1 MLVRPWLKSCM
12 LGFSIIWTKNFQ
24 MSKQAR
30 FRRGRGTR
38 DQTAHIHWI
47 IKKARKFQKNSY
59 LYFIDFTKAFDC
71 VDHNKLWKALKEMGI
86 PDHLTC
92 LLRNL
97 WVKKQQLEPCMEQL
111 IGSRLREEY
120 NRAVCSHPVCLT
132 YVWNTS
138 WEIPGWMSYKL
149 ESR

>member
-1 MLVRPWLKSCM
+1 
-12 LGFSIIWTKNFQ
+12 

-30 FRRGRGTR
+30 FRKGRGTR
-38 DQTAHIHWI
+38 DQTASIHWI
-47 IKKARKFQKNSY
+47 IEKARIFQKNIY
-59 LYFIDFTKAFDC
+59 LYFTDFSKAFDC

-86 PDHLTC
+86 SDHLTC

-97 WVKKQQLEPCMEQL
+97 CVNKQQLESCMEQL

-132 YVWNTS
+132 YVWNIS
-138 WEIPGWMSYKL
+138 
-149 ESR
+149 